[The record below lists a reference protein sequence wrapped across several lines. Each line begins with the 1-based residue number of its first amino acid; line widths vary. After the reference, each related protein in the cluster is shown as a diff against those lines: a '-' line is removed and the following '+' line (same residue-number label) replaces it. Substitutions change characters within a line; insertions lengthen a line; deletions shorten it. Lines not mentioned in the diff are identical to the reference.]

1 MDQHVRNWLLKVK
14 DAVLDAEDLL
24 DDIQTLSKSQVDA
37 ESESQTFTCCTCK
50 VLNFFKSSSISSL
63 SKEIEFRMEQ
73 ILDGLEFLSSQKGDL
88 GLKTTSG
95 VGSGLS
101 NELPQKPQTTSLVVA
116 LILFMAEMMIKK

>member
-1 MDQHVRNWLLKVK
+1 
-14 DAVLDAEDLL
+14 
-24 DDIQTLSKSQVDA
+24 
-37 ESESQTFTCCTCK
+37 
-50 VLNFFKSSSISSL
+50 
-63 SKEIEFRMEQ
+63 MEQ